1 MIDMELLNYL
11 EEFISENR
19 KERFTEILRQRTNYI
34 TVAVED
40 VYQMHNTSAVVRSCE
55 SFGVQT
61 AHLIEG
67 KYGKRLDEEIAMGA
81 QKWVDIKRYQ
91 NSKEAIDTLKNKG
104 YKIVAT
110 SPHADS
116 SLLQD
121 FKLNGK
127 TALFFGTEKNGLSDY
142 VLENSDA
149 SLKIPMVGFTES
161 LNISVSAAIIL
172 QHVTTQLKSSN
183 IDWQLTEDEL
193 WERRLD
199 WTKKSI
205 KSIDEIL
212 KRYKSDNKKKD

>member
-11 EEFISENR
+11 EGFISENR
-19 KERFTEILRQRTNYI
+19 KERFTEILSQRTNYI

-81 QKWVDIKRYQ
+81 QKWVDIERYQ
-91 NSKEAIDTLKNKG
+91 NSETAIETLRNNG

-121 FKLNGK
+121 FKLDGK
-127 TALFFGTEKNGLSDY
+127 TALFFGTEKKGLSEY
-142 VLENSDA
+142 VLDNSDA
-149 SLKIPMVGFTES
+149 FLKIPMVGFTES

-172 QHVTTQLKSSN
+172 QQLTTQLKTSN
-183 IDWQLTEDEL
+183 IDWKLTETEML
-193 WERRLD
+193 ERRLD

-205 KSIDEIL
+205 KSIDDIL
-212 KRYKSDNKKKD
+212 ERYKSVN

>member
-1 MIDMELLNYL
+1 MIDRKLLTYL

-19 KERFTEILRQRTNYI
+19 KERFTEILSQRTNYI

-55 SFGVQT
+55 SFGIQT

-91 NSKEAIDTLKNKG
+91 NSKEAIDTLKKQG
-104 YKIVAT
+104 YTIVAT

-121 FKLNGK
+121 FRLEQK
-127 TALFFGTEKNGLSDY
+127 TALFFGTENKGLSDY
-142 VLENSDA
+142 VLNHSDA
-149 SLKIPMVGFTES
+149 FLKIPMVGFTES

-172 QHVTTQLKSSN
+172 QHLTTRLKNSGV
-183 IDWQLTEDEL
+183 DWSLTSDEML
-193 WERRLD
+193 ERRLD

-205 KSIDEIL
+205 KSIDDIL
-212 KRYKSDNKKKD
+212 KRYQSE

>member
-19 KERFTEILRQRTNYI
+19 KERFTEILSQRTNYI

-91 NSKEAIDTLKNKG
+91 NSKQAIDTLKNKG

-212 KRYKSDNKKKD
+212 ERYKSDN

>member
-1 MIDMELLNYL
+1 MIDLKLLGYL

-19 KERFTEILRQRTNYI
+19 KQRFVDILAERTNYL

-40 VYQMHNTSAVVRSCE
+40 VFQMHNTSAVVRSCE

-61 AHLIEG
+61 AHLIEDRNG
-67 KYGKRLDEEIAMGA
+67 QHLDEEIAMGA

-91 NSKEAIDTLKNKG
+91 NSKKVIDSLREKG

-121 FKLNGK
+121 FKLDGK
-127 TALFFGTEKNGLSDY
+127 TALFFGTEKSGLSDY
-142 VLENSDA
+142 VLENADA
-149 SLKIPMVGFTES
+149 YLKIPMVGFTES

-172 QHVTTQLKSSN
+172 QHLTSQLKAS
-183 IDWQLTEDEL
+183 DAAWRLTEEEML
-193 WERRLD
+193 ERRLD

-205 KSIDEIL
+205 KSIDNIL
-212 KRYKSDNKKKD
+212 ERYKSDN

>member
-19 KERFTEILRQRTNYI
+19 KERFTEILSQRTNYI

-183 IDWQLTEDEL
+183 INWQLTEDEL

-205 KSIDEIL
+205 KSIDDIL
-212 KRYKSDNKKKD
+212 ERYKSDN

>member
-19 KERFTEILRQRTNYI
+19 KERFTEILSQRTNYI

-127 TALFFGTEKNGLSDY
+127 TALFFGTEKKGLSDY

-172 QHVTTQLKSSN
+172 QHVTTLLKSSN

-205 KSIDEIL
+205 KSIDDIL
-212 KRYKSDNKKKD
+212 ERYKSDN

>member
-11 EEFISENR
+11 EGFISENR
-19 KERFTEILRQRTNYI
+19 KERFTEILSQRTNFI

-81 QKWVDIKRYQ
+81 QKWVDIERYQ
-91 NSKEAIDTLKNKG
+91 NSETAIETLRNNG

-121 FKLNGK
+121 FKLDGK
-127 TALFFGTEKNGLSDY
+127 TALFFGTEKKGLSEY
-142 VLENSDA
+142 VLDNSDA
-149 SLKIPMVGFTES
+149 FLKIPMVGFTES

-172 QHVTTQLKSSN
+172 QQLTTQLKTSN
-183 IDWQLTEDEL
+183 IDWKLTETEML
-193 WERRLD
+193 ERRLD

-205 KSIDEIL
+205 KSIDDIL
-212 KRYKSDNKKKD
+212 ERYKSVN

>member
-19 KERFTEILRQRTNYI
+19 KERFTEILSQRTNYI

-110 SPHADS
+110 SPHANS

-121 FKLNGK
+121 FKLNGQERNK
-127 TALFFGTEKNGLSDY
+127 SGVQAYGHYKGVAGMNFIYYAWTYGLAFKNNAKNIPAKDY
-142 VLENSDA
+142 
-149 SLKIPMVGFTES
+149 GF
-161 LNISVSAAIIL
+161 N
-172 QHVTTQLKSSN
+172 
-183 IDWQLTEDEL
+183 
-193 WERRLD
+193 
-199 WTKKSI
+199 
-205 KSIDEIL
+205 
-212 KRYKSDNKKKD
+212 

>member
-11 EEFISENR
+11 EGFISENR
-19 KERFTEILRQRTNYI
+19 KERFTEILSQRTNYI

-81 QKWVDIKRYQ
+81 QKWVDIERYQ
-91 NSKEAIDTLKNKG
+91 NSETAIDTLRNNG

-121 FKLNGK
+121 FKLDGK
-127 TALFFGTEKNGLSDY
+127 TALFFGTEKKGLSEY
-142 VLENSDA
+142 VLDNSDA
-149 SLKIPMVGFTES
+149 FLKIPMVGFTES

-172 QHVTTQLKSSN
+172 QQLTTQLKTSN
-183 IDWQLTEDEL
+183 IDWKLTETEML
-193 WERRLD
+193 ERRLD
-199 WTKKSI
+199 WTQKSI
-205 KSIDEIL
+205 KSIDDIL
-212 KRYKSDNKKKD
+212 ERYKSDN

>member
-19 KERFTEILRQRTNYI
+19 KERFTEILSQRTNYI

-172 QHVTTQLKSSN
+172 QHVTTQLKSSS

-205 KSIDEIL
+205 KSIDDIL
-212 KRYKSDNKKKD
+212 ERYKSDN